1 MSFCRSV
8 GSLSTSSKKIG
19 LVAVLLAAGVALG
32 GCPNPNLPPPPGY
45 AQTPVKKQTKAA
57 VAASQTKISSQTTLN
72 TPSKDA
78 EVNPTAIDS
87 RRSETA
93 FGHPQF

>member
-1 MSFCRSV
+1 MYFCRRL
-8 GSLSTSSKKIG
+8 GSLSVSAKKVG

-32 GCPNPNLPPPPGY
+32 GCPNPN
-45 AQTPVKKQTKAA
+45 TPRSVLDQMAEKQPTKPA

-72 TPSKDA
+72 TPSADSD
-78 EVNPTAIDS
+78 VNPTALNN